1 MSTCNLV
8 ASLVVVRSGQRVFV
22 DVVREQLKRIEFATD
37 GYATL
42 IHVPG
47 LDRGRVQHPY
57 PVTHHT
63 TRAGHGPGVIKEPS
77 RTIRPTK
84 PVSDINQDR

>member
-1 MSTCNLV
+1 MSTCNVV
-8 ASLVVVRSGQRVFV
+8 ASLVVVRIRQRVFV

-47 LDRGRVQHPY
+47 LGQ
-57 PVTHHT
+57 
-63 TRAGHGPGVIKEPS
+63 A
-77 RTIRPTK
+77 
-84 PVSDINQDR
+84 